1 MDRYSSRPTVVILI
15 AIFQF
20 VPVLLLPPELLFSV
34 NPLAFLAPAA
44 LFIFLG
50 WAMLT
55 LRSWALTL
63 CIFVQGFSLIARFL
77 IMFPSIVNEEGVLD
91 LPFLI
96 TSLGSILL
104 SSLILYIV
112 DKPEVHIAF
121 SA

>member
-1 MDRYSSRPTVVILI
+1 MDRYANRPTVVVLI

-20 VPVLLLPPELLFSV
+20 IPTLLLPPESLLSI
-34 NPLAFLAPAA
+34 NPLLLLAPAA

-55 LRSWALTL
+55 FKPWALTL

-77 IMFPSIVNEEGVLD
+77 IMFPNIVSAQGVLD

-96 TSLGSILL
+96 TSLGSIIL
-104 SSLILYIV
+104 SSLILYLV

-121 SA
+121 NA